1 MNSKDLGALSKMRPP
16 IQKRPGMTM
25 AQALQLYLTIVGW
38 LLWMVLVGYFSL
50 RATDRP
56 LAFNLSFSAFI
67 AVLTFVDLYGLWL
80 AIGRWRA
87 LRTPVIA
94 PGMEESPPPASAG
107 SVEGGADPGP
117 ESAEPDRRGPPEKPR
132 DDVIKTGPFRSLSG
146 DPERLKKQVVW
157 LGVAAVAVAI
167 AILATGL
174 TGWPIFLPGTGTIK
188 GSIALALS
196 LWIFVEPITRAKD
209 EKSRGSAIVVKTA
222 LGLGLLC
229 FASDHYF
236 PWFGPAGVAAGI
248 IAAGMGRRGP
258 GIYAAFISAAAF
270 ALQWWGYT
278 VQ

>member
-1 MNSKDLGALSKMRPP
+1 MNSKDFDALAKMRPP
-16 IQKRPGMTM
+16 IQKRPRMTM

-50 RATDRP
+50 GATDRP

-94 PGMEESPPPASAG
+94 LGREESPASEG

-117 ESAEPDRRGPPEKPR
+117 ECAEPGRRDPPEKPR
-132 DDVIKTGPFRSLSG
+132 DDVIEAGPFRSLSG

-167 AILATGL
+167 AILATSL
-174 TGWPIFLPGTGTIK
+174 TGWPIFLPGTGMIK

-196 LWIFVEPITRAKD
+196 LWLFVEPITRAKD
-209 EKSRGSAIVVKTA
+209 EKSRESAIVVKTA
-222 LGLGLLC
+222 LVLGLLC

-236 PWFGPAGVAAGI
+236 PWFGSAGVAAGVI
-248 IAAGMGRRGP
+248 GAGMGRRGP